1 MLQNY
6 SRRNRRSSAG
16 CENMESLQIRQVPS
30 GSLTAGLQNRVLTV
44 AGDHLGNDVVIQK
57 NITGQTTVAGI
68 HQTLIN
74 GVAPVNG
81 RSLAVFQGVT
91 DVVVKTNGGQHNITM
106 TSVPVI
112 IGIFRDVTVDSGAAN
127 DTLKWQSPRSRS
139 RYRTAS
145 RLARI
150 ASRYCSCSSGHAGDR
165 G

>member
-44 AGDHLGNDVVIQK
+44 AGDDLGNDVVIQK

-139 RYRTAS
+139 RYRTAFTT
-145 RLARI
+145 RAHCVPLLQLWPRQ
-150 ASRYCSCSSGHAGDR
+150 
-165 G
+165 

>member
-16 CENMESLQIRQVPS
+16 CENMESLQIRRVPF
-30 GSLTAGLQNRVLTV
+30 GSLTAELQNRVLTV

-91 DVVVKTNGGQHNITM
+91 DVVVKTNGGQHTLFLLDNL
-106 TSVPVI
+106 
-112 IGIFRDVTVDSGAAN
+112 FENFDEDSFE
-127 DTLKWQSPRSRS
+127 L
-139 RYRTAS
+139 
-145 RLARI
+145 
-150 ASRYCSCSSGHAGDR
+150 
-165 G
+165 